1 MGLNRDVLLKEEYER
16 NKNKTQEEIEA
27 EEKSVQRGTY
37 GCLIVILVAIF
48 VFVLW
53 LMGTFDSP
61 EPRPQNNTKVT
72 MPIDKV
78 APAPAISNEKL
89 QEMRTAYTQVL
100 TNTLKP
106 ICVDTAIRNESWVNV
121 YVNSLWYELNK
132 GQKENFINQ
141 CKNTY
146 AGMLG
151 ARGIRLNYDSVIIFV
166 KLAGSEKQ
174 VGKWSGVSGITVN
187 E

>member
-1 MGLNRDVLLKEEYER
+1 MHENYFKRGNANMD
-16 NKNKTQEEIEA
+16 NSNKTA
-27 EEKSVQRGTY
+27 A
-37 GCLIVILVAIF
+37 GCAVIIF
-48 VFVLW
+48 AVIFGVVIW
-53 LMGTFDSP
+53 FMDSDTK
-61 EPRPQNNTKVT
+61 NNPKVNSQSSAKVT
-72 MPIDKV
+72 MPVDKI
-78 APAPAISNEKL
+78 APAPAINNEKL

-121 YVNSLWYELNK
+121 YVNSLWYKLNK